1 MSIIR
6 GVKLSTL
13 KSILNNHPRGR
24 HTDCPHMD
32 TNYMTLLDYHP
43 ACTSYVNVFC
53 MLISVIIAASV
64 TQLLHLDL
72 CIIINL
78 RHEAPFKKSE
88 MAADTDKE
96 CKSELINRERCHL

>member
-13 KSILNNHPRGR
+13 KSFLKNPSRGR
-24 HTDCPHMD
+24 HADCPHMH

-53 MLISVIIAASV
+53 VLISVIIAASV

-72 CIIINL
+72 CIISN
-78 RHEAPFKKSE
+78 S
-88 MAADTDKE
+88 
-96 CKSELINRERCHL
+96 HLL